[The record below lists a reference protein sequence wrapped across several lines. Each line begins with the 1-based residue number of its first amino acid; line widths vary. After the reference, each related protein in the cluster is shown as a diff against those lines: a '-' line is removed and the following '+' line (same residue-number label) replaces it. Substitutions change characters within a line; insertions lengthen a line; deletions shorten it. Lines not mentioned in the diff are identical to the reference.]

1 MRTPFGWTLT
11 AQASLRILCAW
22 CVLCGAPAAALAAPD
37 QSTSTTAVTT
47 MPPGAANPT
56 ANGAAAQVGRGSVDR
71 RVLTL
76 LAMGCLVGMIA
87 GWARGGPREP
97 RVRLL
102 HKPKKTHL
110 SVLVSPGPPPR
121 LIPGDSP
128 NARRARWSRAEVSR
142 QTPIGATHPR
152 VLHYIAP
159 FADPADASDEAR
171 IDFLLEEEPLTDPAD
186 ATTDSD

>member
-11 AQASLRILCAW
+11 AQASLRILCA
-22 CVLCGAPAAALAAPD
+22 CCALCGAPAAALAASE
-37 QSTSTTAVTT
+37 QSTATTAASTV
-47 MPPGAANPT
+47 PAAAANST
-56 ANGAAAQVGRGSVDR
+56 AHDHTAEVSRSSLDR

-87 GWARGGPREP
+87 GWARGGPRET

-110 SVLVSPGPPPR
+110 SVLVSPGPAPR

-152 VLHYIAP
+152 VLHYLAA
-159 FADPADASDEAR
+159 FADSPDASDEAHV
-171 IDFLLEEEPLTDPAD
+171 DYLLDEESLPDPAN
-186 ATTDSD
+186 APTDCD